1 MQRLKRDGRCNERRW
16 LGSLGDVGTH
26 GKGSSR
32 VSWRIGTHI
41 ARGSARVAPVVG
53 KKKTAMKKLRSRGA
67 IGFIYLCTN
76 KANLPI
82 VSRRETKMGNYC
94 REFFFLFFRKKHGWG
109 REMRNYG
116 RCSNLSVLCFAMY
129 FSVTIQ
135 SAPLLSAL
143 LFLKN
148 EQKGELHNCFPG
160 L

>member
-1 MQRLKRDGRCNERRW
+1 MQWVLAASAPLAMWVCMAI
-16 LGSLGDVGTH
+16 
-26 GKGSSR
+26 GSSR
-32 VSWRIGTHI
+32 VSWRIDSHV
-41 ARGSARVAPVVG
+41 ARGSARAAPACGEEDRDENSDPEERSGSYIYAQIKPICQLLVEG
-53 KKKTAMKKLRSRGA
+53 KLRWGTIA
-67 IGFIYLCTN
+67 EN
-76 KANLPI
+76 
-82 VSRRETKMGNYC
+82 
-94 REFFFLFFRKKHGWG
+94 FFPFFSEKHGWG